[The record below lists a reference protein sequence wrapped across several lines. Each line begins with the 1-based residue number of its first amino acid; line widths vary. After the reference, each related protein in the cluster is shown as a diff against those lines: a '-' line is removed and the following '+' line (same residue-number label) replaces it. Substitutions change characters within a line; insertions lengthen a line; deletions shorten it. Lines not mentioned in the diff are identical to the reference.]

1 MADAAAANE
10 AVQLAADIGLPS
22 FGQQTTPII
31 PPLYF
36 HVNPSKGTIEN
47 NGGIIRQY
55 QNAATTR
62 IGNNYLPQYFL
73 PGTQLANVCQLLGIP
88 FDPLWATDPIHNP
101 TGGLPIP
108 AMRPTHATLHG
119 AVPRTFARD
128 EETKEAQY
136 LFNTIHA
143 LDNAIKAAFIA
154 VLPSH
159 VRTVLLD
166 QGLTATTRPLNL
178 MSAKQVFLA
187 VQPQLA
193 ITDSKDVATATS
205 TLTQPFTP
213 EDMSS
218 AGHLARALQ
227 AREQTHLSL
236 PIYAQMPFFSLLPAL
251 RDIFGASGP
260 AMSKVWE
267 HFNMANVHAPAQT
280 WASLTTFVTLQY
292 DVCLRTYSPGQA
304 FLAQAASTKPSAGQ
318 KGPPPP
324 NDGSKPLRGCNEHV
338 LGHEHEPTKTCMRY
352 SHAPH
357 LFGVAAGLQRA
368 DQELKAKQAANN
380 NKAKLTAGGGKAGG
394 SVQTHRTSSV
404 QSNRHTRNDRPNRG
418 AAHATT
424 AAEDSDYD
432 EVADDLSTTSR

>member
-1 MADAAAANE
+1 MAMADAAAANE

-62 IGNNYLPQYFL
+62 IGNNYVPQYFL

-267 HFNMANVHAPAQT
+267 HGQRARARPNLGLPNHFRHPPVRCVSPHI
-280 WASLTTFVTLQY
+280 LT
-292 DVCLRTYSPGQA
+292 RTSFPRPSREHQA
-304 FLAQAASTKPSAGQ
+304 FRRAERTPTPQRRLET
-318 KGPPPP
+318 PP
-324 NDGSKPLRGCNEHV
+324 R
-338 LGHEHEPTKTCMRY
+338 
-352 SHAPH
+352 
-357 LFGVAAGLQRA
+357 LQRA
-368 DQELKAKQAANN
+368 
-380 NKAKLTAGGGKAGG
+380 
-394 SVQTHRTSSV
+394 
-404 QSNRHTRNDRPNRG
+404 RPW
-418 AAHATT
+418 T
-424 AAEDSDYD
+424 
-432 EVADDLSTTSR
+432 